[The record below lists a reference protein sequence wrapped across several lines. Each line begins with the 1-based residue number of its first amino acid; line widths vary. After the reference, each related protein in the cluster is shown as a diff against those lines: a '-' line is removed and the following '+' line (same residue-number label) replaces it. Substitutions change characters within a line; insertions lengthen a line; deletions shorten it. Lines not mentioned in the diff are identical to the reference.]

1 MESII
6 SKEFI
11 EKYEVQDLNVLC
23 GVCDERMAKEIHYMD
38 FLKKTD
44 HIPRK
49 IFESF
54 IDNMAT
60 ASLAETFGVI
70 INFFKDVK
78 VTYNEVLTARKTARE
93 EINKL
98 NKL

>member
-1 MESII
+1 MGIPTEILQKYNMVPMEQF
-6 SKEFI
+6 K
-11 EKYEVQDLNVLC
+11 QDW
-23 GVCDERMAKEIHYMD
+23 GDSTETERQWYQT
-38 FLKKTD
+38 FLIQTD

-60 ASLAETFGVI
+60 ASLTETFGVI

-78 VTYNEVLTARKTARE
+78 VTYNEVLTARKTARD